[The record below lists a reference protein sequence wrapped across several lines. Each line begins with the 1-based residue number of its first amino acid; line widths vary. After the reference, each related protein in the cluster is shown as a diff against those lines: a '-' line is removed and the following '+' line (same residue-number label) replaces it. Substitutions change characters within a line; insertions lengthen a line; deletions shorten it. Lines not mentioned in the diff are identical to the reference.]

1 MKERVFLKVYSI
13 VITALFVLSLLCGAL
28 MYVTD
33 WGRDWSSFHIGTDN
47 SISNG
52 GMVIGES
59 DGHYISLKS
68 AQIPVSEYET
78 YSVPAN
84 AEMAYTVTAT
94 VSPSNDATNTGV
106 TWSGQWV
113 NASSAWASGKAL
125 SDYVTFTPS
134 GDGYMESKTVV
145 IACLQA
151 FGEPVTM
158 TVTCTDAPDKTSSFQ
173 LDYALQPTG
182 IELSFGDVE
191 CNIGGNT
198 GVVVEVNYWA
208 DSANIH
214 GGMPELNVLS
224 NGVYTIAPEF
234 TATYSLSA
242 DYYFLPYSWNTY
254 GMTYYRILCFGYS
267 TSGLSPSLDYD
278 VNADRLDYGTFN
290 SYDIAS
296 NGLYFGFANFI
307 DDLGLCSYET
317 NHPSSGVL
325 PGGKLSDSASS
336 SGEYFSTAVYAE
348 NYEALK
354 GDGTYN
360 DNVRLFDLTVTISN
374 SYFSGSYSTTF
385 YMSGCTNTAVISNIS
400 TNTSDGILFG
410 AA

>member
-1 MKERVFLKVYSI
+1 MKERTLKIFAVVMSVLLFLSVAFG
-13 VITALFVLSLLCGAL
+13 VL
-28 MYVTD
+28 MYYTD
-33 WGRDWSSFHIGTDN
+33 WGRDWSRFTSDGEKMSADGGLIIGEEIG
-47 SISNG
+47 SISLLST
-52 GMVIGES
+52 VIS
-59 DGHYISLKS
+59 PDD
-68 AQIPVSEYET
+68 YET
-78 YSVPAN
+78 NGVPAS
-84 AEMAYTVTAT
+84 AETAYTVTAT

-254 GMTYYRILCFGYS
+254 GMTYYRILCFGYNA
-267 TSGLSPSLDYD
+267 SGLSPSLVYE
-278 VNADRLDYGTFN
+278 ADGLDYSTFN

-307 DDLGLCSYET
+307 DDLGLCSYAT
-317 NHPSSGVL
+317 NHPSSGIL
-325 PGGKLSDSASS
+325 PGGKLSDDASS

-360 DNVRLFDLTVTISN
+360 DNVRIFDLTVTLSN

-385 YMSGCTNTAVISNIS
+385 YMSGCTNTAVISNVS
-400 TNTSDGILFG
+400 TDANSGILFG
-410 AA
+410 TD